1 MTFNTI
7 KRVQMPT
14 TISIRMHFTMLD
26 LQIRIELRPI
36 ETTVFE
42 SAFHNWRTQ
51 CIQIRL
57 AKSQEIEEKKKPS
70 KTKKTLSEMDPHSPF
85 KQYFVRILWFILQ
98 LKMESPSDL
107 ANSNSKSVKFM
118 AHFTRWDSLPPFE
131 TNDHF

>member
-26 LQIRIELRPI
+26 LQIRCELRPI
-36 ETTVFE
+36 ETTAFE

-57 AKSQEIEEKKKPS
+57 AKSQETEEKKKHQ
-70 KTKKTLSEMDPHSPF
+70 TKPKKLSEMNPHSPF
-85 KQYFVRILWFILQ
+85 K
-98 LKMESPSDL
+98 
-107 ANSNSKSVKFM
+107 
-118 AHFTRWDSLPPFE
+118 
-131 TNDHF
+131 